1 MVEKWRKIHL
11 AARLSRR
18 SISNLKNESS
28 AEDDAWQV
36 GLMTQPLSVAQQGTS
51 QLVPLSRCW
60 KVRRKTRV
68 AS

>member
-28 AEDDAWQV
+28 ALEQKMMHGRWGYDTA
-36 GLMTQPLSVAQQGTS
+36 P
-51 QLVPLSRCW
+51 
-60 KVRRKTRV
+60 
-68 AS
+68 